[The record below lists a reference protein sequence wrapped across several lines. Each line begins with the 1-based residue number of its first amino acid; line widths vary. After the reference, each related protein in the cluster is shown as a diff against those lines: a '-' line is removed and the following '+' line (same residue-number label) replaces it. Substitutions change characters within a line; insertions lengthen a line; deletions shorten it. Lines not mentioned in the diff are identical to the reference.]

1 MKTLKLHQLAVLCF
15 LFGIS
20 GLYAQKTPY
29 LERLVTVKAYNQ
41 PLAEIFRSLASQAD
55 VTFSYTNF
63 NDQRK
68 VTASHLQKPLRIV
81 LNDLLKETNCSY
93 KMKGRYVILQCSD
106 KPKSESEP
114 VHISGYVYNAK
125 DSSRLESV
133 SVYIRENRHSA
144 TTNKYGYFS
153 FSFPR
158 TAGTS
163 RVSIARESFR
173 DTTITIS
180 SRNKVE
186 LNIFLVPRQ
195 IHQEIYASIDPR
207 EPAIIPLEKD
217 TVPVATPVGEV
228 QLKRRIPV
236 DTSFH
241 NLLISG
247 FNFWEKL
254 KQKNLSMRNI
264 DDTLFQNVSVSLVP
278 YVSTNR
284 LLSINTVNRYSF
296 NLLVGQSKGV
306 DVFEF
311 GTLVN
316 IDNGNVR
323 YGQIAG
329 LVNVVSGDVTGGQ
342 VAGLVNY
349 NAGNTVAFQVGGL
362 VNVVKGNAR
371 YVQIG
376 GLGNVVNNDFEGLQ
390 VGGIFNQTRKMSGIQ
405 LSGISGVN
413 DYTNGIQVSGIVS
426 KAKRKMNGIQVG
438 GLVNVADTVNGWQVA
453 GLVNKSRVTNG
464 FQVAGLVN
472 STKHLKGAQIGFM
485 NFSRTCTGV
494 PVGFFSYVH
503 KGYHK
508 IELAVDENI
517 YGTFSFRTGVDHFH
531 NIFIGGVNL
540 QQPDRSYTFGYGL
553 GTAIRMSPKWY
564 FDLDVTGQHI
574 QETRKQPYLNSHGKV
589 FLGFEFRPLQ
599 KINIAF
605 GPTYNVFV
613 SQINQNNTL
622 AFTYAPYDFFKYM
635 TSDVRVQMWVGAKV
649 CLRFL

>member
-68 VTASHLQKPLRIV
+68 VTASHLQKPLRTV

-125 DSSRLESV
+125 DSSRLENV

-163 RVSIARESFR
+163 RISIARENFR

-180 SRNKVE
+180 SRNKIE

-195 IHQEIYASIDPR
+195 IRPEVYASIDPR
-207 EPAIIPLEKD
+207 EPAVIPLEKD

-228 QLKRRIPV
+228 QMKRRIPV

-390 VGGIFNQTRKMSGIQ
+390 VGGIFNQTRRMSGIQ

-413 DYTNGIQVSGIVS
+413 DYMNGIQVSGIVS

-438 GLVNVADTVNGWQVA
+438 GLVNVADTVNGWQIA

-508 IELAVDENI
+508 IELAVDENL

-531 NIFIGGVNL
+531 NIFIGGLNL
-540 QQPDRSYTFGYGL
+540 QQPDQSYTFGYGL
-553 GTAIRMSPKWY
+553 GTAIKMSPKWY

-574 QETRKQPYLNSHGKV
+574 QETRKQFYLNSHGKV
-589 FLGFEFRPLQ
+589 FFGFEFRPLQ

-613 SQINQNNTL
+613 SQLNQNNTL

-635 TSDVRVQMWVGAKV
+635 NSDVRVQMWVGAKV